1 MRVRRVSGQPR
12 GVVSFTF
19 HSRFSTKAT
28 QSPVWAGIPQRRSIS
43 SSETSKKIPEH
54 SLGERRNGPQNAT
67 PIIAHHRYVGRGK
80 SRDVSI
86 RLGRDDSSSSSWP
99 GLSGFRIPR
108 PTGSPT
114 PCTVEST
121 LLFDRRNRNGLP
133 SFASFPSVE
142 RRKVTAA
149 PAGRVGLIGCRWFE
163 SSKEWQIRVMLCRV
177 RIADPTK

>member
-1 MRVRRVSGQPR
+1 MASIRPVLRPMRVRRVSGQPR
-12 GVVSFTF
+12 GVFSMTF
-19 HSRFSTKAT
+19 HSRFRTKAT
-28 QSPVWAGIPQRRSIS
+28 QPPVRKGIPQRRRIS
-43 SSETSKKIPEH
+43 SSETSKKTPGHTID
-54 SLGERRNGPQNAT
+54 ERPSGPQNAT
-67 PIIAHHRYVGRGK
+67 PIIAHQRYVGQGK

-142 RRKVTAA
+142 RRKVTFA
-149 PAGRVGLIGCRWFE
+149 PAGRVGAIGYRWFE
-163 SSKEWQIRVMLCRV
+163 STCESIF
-177 RIADPTK
+177 